1 MENTISL
8 IFRLL
13 ASAVSLYGTICFIR
27 IIITWIPSINYSS
40 IGSFLSQLC
49 DPYLYIFARF
59 PLRVGMLDFTPVIS
73 LGLLT
78 LVSSILNDI
87 ARSGKIYIGGILA
100 GILSLVWSVGSTFVG
115 IMMLLFFIRYCVAIF
130 VKSSNEY
137 GSPWQVLDN
146 SISRLVYKIA

>member
-49 DPYLYIFARF
+49 DPYLYIFAKF

-87 ARSGKIYIGGILA
+87 ARSGKIYIGGILKLSMVCWFYFRWNYDA
-100 GILSLVWSVGSTFVG
+100 FILHP
-115 IMMLLFFIRYCVAIF
+115 LLCRNFC
-130 VKSSNEY
+130 
-137 GSPWQVLDN
+137 
-146 SISRLVYKIA
+146 KIKQ